1 MREVASKSSLKKF
14 RKVLHYLKMNL
25 KMKKAIFLLAFLPS
39 QGNAQAPSTV
49 QSPVNGVLQL
59 GEIAPLGIWRF
70 NQHQTGGHQVA
81 RGIGGA
87 NDTYAWD
94 VNLPTSTNSNADAG
108 QAVYPVANGVI
119 VTSMSGWG
127 TTAYG
132 QLLIEH
138 TNSNGTKWYSG
149 YLHMNSVLRV
159 AGRAVTTNDPIGT
172 IGKVSPAI
180 ITDHLHF
187 AVYNKTAAGV
197 LNSVNVAFNPRIPT
211 LASNITV
218 TPTTIITGN
227 SVSVLANVKIGNY
240 TFNGQIACALHDTY
254 GVLLGDI
261 ELKTV
266 SITDNTSQNLTF
278 TKSVITSLA
287 GSYKIYVKYK
297 ANNSNDWVT
306 FSGATN
312 PISVSV
318 VAPTL
323 VLDASARN
331 VGRTAGSTSFNVITN
346 ASTWSVSSNVTWATV
361 TKIRNT
367 IYVSYQVN
375 TNTDSRTCTV
385 TVIAG
390 GVTKY
395 ITITQ
400 AGVPATLSVSPTSR
414 NVPISAGS
422 TTFGI
427 ATNATT
433 VTVTSYDN
441 WIYATR
447 SGTTINVSYQA
458 NSSTSVRT
466 SYITVSAGN
475 LTQTITISQAA
486 ATCNVPTG
494 LSCISKTKSSMALSW
509 GGATGALRYYLNV
522 KRSTQTAWRTYGPTS
537 ATSGTITGL
546 VGGGT
551 YAVQVSSNCANNSSA
566 WSSTINVTLPTLN
579 KLNQEEFDGNE
590 VQTLQ
595 TYPNP
600 NNGLFTVT
608 YEAANDGD
616 VLLQV
621 TDLQGRIVITK
632 NETIKTGTY
641 STEIDLNKEATGLYF
656 VKITQGSN
664 IQVTKVQV
672 VK

>member
-1 MREVASKSSLKKF
+1 
-14 RKVLHYLKMNL
+14 
-25 KMKKAIFLLAFLPS
+25 MKKAIFLFLVLTTVFLPS

-70 NQHQTGGHQVA
+70 YQHQTGGHQVA

-94 VNLPTSTNSNADAG
+94 VNLPILTNSNADAG

-119 VTSMSGWG
+119 VTNMSGWN

-138 TNSNGTKWYSG
+138 TNPNGTKWYSG
-149 YLHMNSVLRV
+149 YLHMNAVLRE
-159 AGRAVTTNDPIGT
+159 AGRAVTTNDQIGT
-172 IGKVSPAI
+172 IGKVSPAV

-187 AVYNKTAAGV
+187 AIYNKTASGV
-197 LNSVNVAFNPRIPT
+197 LTSVNVAFNPRIPT

-227 SVSVLANVKIGNY
+227 SVSVSAKVKTGNY
-240 TFNGQIACALHDTY
+240 TFNGQIACALHNTD

-261 ELKTV
+261 ELKQV
-266 SITDNTSQNLTF
+266 SIADNTSQNLTF
-278 TKSVITSLA
+278 TKSVISSLA

-297 ANNSNDWVT
+297 ANNSNNWVT
-306 FSGATN
+306 LSGATN
-312 PISVSV
+312 PISISV
-318 VAPTL
+318 VAPIL
-323 VLDASARN
+323 ILDASARN
-331 VGRTAGSTSFNVITN
+331 VGTTAGSTSFNVITN
-346 ASTWSVSSNVTWATV
+346 ASTWSISSNVTWASV
-361 TKIRNT
+361 TKIGNT
-367 IYVSYQVN
+367 IYVLYQAN
-375 TNTDSRTCTV
+375 AGTDSRTCTV
-385 TVIAG
+385 KVIAG
-390 GVTKY
+390 NVTKY

-427 ATNATT
+427 TTNATT
-433 VTVTSYDN
+433 VTATSYDN
-441 WIYATR
+441 WIYITR
-447 SGTTINVSYQA
+447 SGTTLNVSYQA

-466 SYITVSAGN
+466 GYITVSAGN

-494 LSCISKTKSSMALSW
+494 LSCISKTRSSMTLSW
-509 GGATGALRYYLNV
+509 GSATGALRYYLNV
-522 KRSTQTAWRTYGPTS
+522 KRSTQTAWTTYGPTS
-537 ATSGTITGL
+537 SPSGTITGL
-546 VGGGT
+546 TGGGT
-551 YAVQVSSNCANNSSA
+551 YAVQVSSSCANKSSA
-566 WSSTINVTLPTLN
+566 WSSTINVTLPKLN
-579 KLNQEEFDGNE
+579 KLNQEGVDDNE

-616 VLLQV
+616 LLLQV
-621 TDLQGRIVITK
+621 TNLQGRIVVTK
-632 NETIKTGTY
+632 NEAIKAGTY

-656 VKITQGSN
+656 VKITQGTN
-664 IQVTKVQV
+664 IQVTKVQI